1 MRTHSQQWEIEQ
13 LPNTRGKMVLLKILN
28 TPKPDFTQLQKD
40 ADEYDR
46 LRDESDRLEALKAKD
61 KTDGK
66 VSN

>member
-40 ADEYDR
+40 ADEYYR
-46 LRDESDRLEALKAKD
+46 LREESDKMEALKSQE
-61 KTDGK
+61 KTDE
-66 VSN
+66 